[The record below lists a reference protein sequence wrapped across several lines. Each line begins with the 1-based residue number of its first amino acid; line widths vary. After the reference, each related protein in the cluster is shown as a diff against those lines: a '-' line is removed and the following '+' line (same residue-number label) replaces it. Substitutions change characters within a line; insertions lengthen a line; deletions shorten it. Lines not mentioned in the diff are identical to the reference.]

1 MRHPLWIPLAVA
13 TALLAQGCASAQSQ
27 PQRLPI
33 SPIGARESQTR
44 FFEDLSSPAVMKAV
58 IDMLQDGGFTIDRA
72 DATLGFVVGTRSVTK
87 RASDGETALKWTTIA
102 FTYGLAALL
111 PWTKSETVQIEASA
125 NVTAVGEGSR
135 VRMTLHRRVLDK
147 DGRLKRAEAL
157 TDNIL
162 YRDLFEQL
170 DRAVFVADAR

>member
-1 MRHPLWIPLAVA
+1 MA
-13 TALLAQGCASAQSQ
+13 
-27 PQRLPI
+27 
-33 SPIGARESQTR
+33 ARESQTR
-44 FFEDLSSPAVMKAV
+44 FFEDLPAMGAMKAA
-58 IDMLQDGGFTIDRA
+58 IDTLQDGGFTIDRA

-102 FTYGLAALL
+102 FTYGLSALL

-135 VRMTLHRRVLDK
+135 IRITLHRRVLDK
-147 DGRLKRAEAL
+147 AGRLKKTEAL